1 MFHQCAD
8 SAAVQVAEDGLFD
21 YEVRCTVASGEPL
34 KGLELPALGHR
45 DQAPAT
51 GPALSSDRKEATGPS
66 SLREAGNNCCSI
78 RRAAEQWHFEGNDR
92 RILQEAILTL
102 DISG

>member
-1 MFHQCAD
+1 MINAKLPTICPSAGKIRKAQKDHKFMFHQCAD

-78 RRAAEQWHFEGNDR
+78 
-92 RILQEAILTL
+92 
-102 DISG
+102 